1 VRLTNLT
8 TEHPTLGATATHLVG
23 LVGRWSAEV
32 RSAPGAS
39 AWTHH
44 RDLAERTEQLASH
57 LEATLVLAEEARFPS
72 AFVVARTALEHHLL
86 DRLLLLADRYEEIL
100 TPPDSGVL
108 GELERTWHEKS
119 EQWTREVVTL
129 ERTRSGRSLK
139 LVRLGHNV
147 RDDGGNVREQIS
159 PYWVAMEHH
168 DAFLGH
174 PDVQALTVSPFA
186 SLDEREDWAR
196 HNQALYGAFL
206 RWGSICSN
214 LELSHLASRAEIVQ
228 LQVHYA
234 FLSAFTHATTS
245 GYEVVR
251 QAFPNSPPAAHLLG
265 ELALLYVATIAVVE
279 MRSWAAYIDG
289 RPRLLRPLDSAV
301 TELANRAGEV
311 TAYFWFLGGEPQPFD
326 YCQEANRRAHPRL
339 LTGQRWEIQPAQL
352 APEDVGYYAH
362 PYGRLQRM
370 HTGGQELTTGFG
382 FGPSWSTLHW

>member
-1 VRLTNLT
+1 MGTVESGTVQRMRPDLGFRSAGVQRGSGLSRAVAVGVANRQGARFRTRGLSIACDAGGVRLTNLT

-57 LEATLVLAEEARFPS
+57 LEATLVLAEEARFPP

-119 EQWTREVVTL
+119 EQWTREVVAL
-129 ERTRSGRSLK
+129 ERTKSGKSLK

-147 RDDGGNVREQIS
+147 RDDGGNVREKIS
-159 PYWVAMEHH
+159 PYWVAMEHY

-196 HNQALYGAFL
+196 HNQALLRRVPAVGFDLLESRVQSPGVESGDSPAPGAL
-206 RWGSICSN
+206 RVPQ
-214 LELSHLASRAEIVQ
+214 R
-228 LQVHYA
+228 VHA
-234 FLSAFTHATTS
+234 RHN
-245 GYEVVR
+245 VR
-251 QAFPNSPPAAHLLG
+251 
-265 ELALLYVATIAVVE
+265 V
-279 MRSWAAYIDG
+279 
-289 RPRLLRPLDSAV
+289 
-301 TELANRAGEV
+301 
-311 TAYFWFLGGEPQPFD
+311 
-326 YCQEANRRAHPRL
+326 
-339 LTGQRWEIQPAQL
+339 
-352 APEDVGYYAH
+352 
-362 PYGRLQRM
+362 
-370 HTGGQELTTGFG
+370 
-382 FGPSWSTLHW
+382 